1 MNNVYGKWLLFF
13 ALILIIFYFPGKND
27 KNRQQNHNGDVE
39 VFKEFAEN
47 EDHDTRKIDFKFR
60 DEDIQY
66 KLALQKSNAYKK
78 VIEKEKSINDET
90 RKIDKEILKKIDYQ
104 TTYVNKQSEKNYDQ
118 DMIHMDSSDDYS
130 DVKGIT
136 CFRGNNFRNSPSY
149 GFVEMKEK
157 KLEIIWK
164 VPIGYV
170 DRWSGVGWNG
180 QPAIVEWSDELLKNM
195 NIFEEKKNKDSLKEV
210 IYGTLD
216 SNIYFLDLEDGS
228 FTRNKIKV
236 PGPIKGSITVDPRGI
251 PLLYA
256 GQGINKVN
264 GKIVRMGYRIFNLI
278 DQSMMHFINGRDKF
292 AYRGWSA
299 FDSTSIIDKKTD
311 RMIICGENGIVYN
324 VKLNTQYDRDK
335 KELSLDPEISKYR
348 YKIEGNGYQGIENS
362 IAVYRNL
369 GFFADNGGWIQCID
383 LNSLKPRWIYNAT
396 DDTDS
401 TIVIDEEADGSV
413 ALYTACEVDKQG
425 AKGKSYIRRLNAISG
440 ELIWEKSFD
449 CYSKLGEWPNN
460 GGALATPVI
469 GKKSIENMVIY
480 NLARYGGFN
489 RGLLIALDKK
499 TGDELWR
506 LELKNYSWSSPVD
519 IYTKEG
525 EAFILLCDSGGRMY
539 LIEGM
544 TGQVVDQVALGSN
557 VEGSPAVYENIAVV
571 GTRGQKIFGIRI
583 K

>member
-1 MNNVYGKWLLFF
+1 MSNNYGKWLLFF
-13 ALILIIFYFPGKND
+13 AIIFIIFYFPGKND
-27 KNRQQNHNGDVE
+27 ENRQQNHNGEVE

-47 EDHDTRKIDFKFR
+47 EDYDGRKIDFDFKV
-60 DEDIQY
+60 EDLQY
-66 KLALQKSNAYKK
+66 KVALKKSKADTKILQKENL
-78 VIEKEKSINDET
+78 INIET
-90 RKIDKEILKKIDYQ
+90 RKIDEEILKKISYE
-104 TTYVNKQSEKNYDQ
+104 TTYVNKQREKIHDYN
-118 DMIHMDSSDDYS
+118 MIQMDSSADYS
-130 DVKGIT
+130 DVQGIT

-149 GFVEMKEK
+149 GSVEMKEK
-157 KLEIIWK
+157 KLEIIWE
-164 VPIGYV
+164 VPIGYIG
-170 DRWSGVGWNG
+170 RWSGVGWNG
-180 QPAIVEWSDELLKNM
+180 QPAIVEWSDELRESM
-195 NIFEEKKNKDSLKEV
+195 NIFDEKKNKNNLKEV

-216 SNIYFLDLEDGS
+216 SNIYFLDLEDGR

-256 GQGINKVN
+256 GQGINKVD

-299 FDSTSIIDKKTD
+299 FDSTAIIDKKTD
-311 RMIICGENGIVYN
+311 RMLICGENGIVYN
-324 VKLNTQYDRDK
+324 VKLNTQYDK
-335 KELSLDPEISKYR
+335 TTKELSLDPEISKYR
-348 YKIEGNGYQGIENS
+348 YKIEGSRYQGIESS

-383 LNSLKPRWIYNAT
+383 LNTLKPRWIYNVT

-401 TIVIDEEADGSV
+401 TIVIDEEADSKV

-425 AKGKSYIRRLNAISG
+425 ARGKSYIRKLNAISG

-449 CYSKLGEWPNN
+449 CFSKIGEWPNN

-469 GKKSIENMVIY
+469 GEKSIENMVIY

-506 LELKNYSWSSPVD
+506 LKLKNYSWSSPVD
-519 IYTKEG
+519 IHTKEG
-525 EAFILLCDSGGRMY
+525 ESFILLCDSGGKMY
-539 LIEGM
+539 LIEGK
-544 TGQVVDQVALGSN
+544 TGQVVDQIALGSN
-557 VEGSPAVYENIAVV
+557 IEGSPAVYENIAVV